1 MQCPVIPHSCFLD
14 TGGCQV
20 ANTPLC
26 TNVLVR
32 SAPESTVRKEMAG
45 IKEELKT
52 LRSTNDEL
60 RDMIEN
66 LEKKWKEREN
76 EIVRRVTEEVKEN
89 IEEMHEKEKRK
100 KNVIVF
106 NVPESQAKEPE
117 EREEEDKELCKK
129 VFQEVLKVENAKVE
143 KLFRIGQEKRRKNE
157 TTDCRIK

>member
-1 MQCPVIPHSCFLD
+1 
-14 TGGCQV
+14 
-20 ANTPLC
+20 
-26 TNVLVR
+26 
-32 SAPESTVRKEMAG
+32 MAG